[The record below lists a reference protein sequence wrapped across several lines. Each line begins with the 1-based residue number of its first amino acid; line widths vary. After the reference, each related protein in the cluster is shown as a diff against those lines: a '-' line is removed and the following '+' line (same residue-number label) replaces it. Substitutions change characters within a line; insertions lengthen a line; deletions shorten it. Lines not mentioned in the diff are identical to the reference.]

1 MWRIIV
7 AAALVY
13 ACGHPKFDGQ
23 RPAGLDH
30 ALQGFYVA
38 VNKAAVSGRQM
49 LARFGDQA
57 TTRVK
62 TAAENAATELTPA
75 N

>member
-13 ACGHPKFDGQ
+13 VCGHPKFDGQ
-23 RPAGLDH
+23 RPAALDR
-30 ALQGFYVA
+30 ALQGFYVT
-38 VNKAAVSGRQM
+38 VNKAAVTGRQA
-49 LARFGDQA
+49 LTRFSDQA

-62 TAAENAATELTPA
+62 TAAETAATELTPS

>member
-1 MWRIIV
+1 MWRIMV

-13 ACGHPKFDGQ
+13 GYGHPKFDGQ
-23 RPAGLDH
+23 RPASLDR
-30 ALQGFYVA
+30 ALQGFYVS
-38 VNKAAVSGRQM
+38 VNKAATSGRQM

-57 TTRVK
+57 TISVK
-62 TAAENAATELTPA
+62 TAAENAATELTPS

>member
-1 MWRIIV
+1 MWRIMV

-13 ACGHPKFDGQ
+13 ASGHPKFDGQ
-23 RPAGLDH
+23 RPAGLDR
-30 ALQGFYVA
+30 ALQGFYVT

-49 LARFGDQA
+49 LTRFSDQA
-57 TTRVK
+57 TIRVK
-62 TAAENAATELTPA
+62 TAAENAATELNPG